1 MALEKMS
8 IRAEASAP
16 TLAMMDAA
24 EAKSEILTRPEK
36 FGFGFGGSS
45 GLLNFEDEKNKN
57 I

>member
-24 EAKSEILTRPEK
+24 ETKSEILTRPEK
-36 FGFGFGGSS
+36 FGFGGSS

>member
-24 EAKSEILTRPEK
+24 ETKSEILTRPEK

-45 GLLNFEDEKNKN
+45 GLLNFEDGKNKN